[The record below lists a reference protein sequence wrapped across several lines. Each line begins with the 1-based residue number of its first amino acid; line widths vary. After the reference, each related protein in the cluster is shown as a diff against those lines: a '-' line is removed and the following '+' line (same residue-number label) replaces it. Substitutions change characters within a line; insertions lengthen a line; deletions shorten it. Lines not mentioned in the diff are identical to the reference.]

1 MVTSSYTTIVL
12 TAAEGCYLT
21 QANCDDIRAAIIT
34 ERVYLANTDSPDNWR
49 EISAAEAD
57 SIKAEQ
63 ERLLAQDEQQAAVD
77 LQQQP
82 QDDGVAD

>member
-34 ERVYLANTDSPDNWR
+34 ERAYLASTDSPDNWR
-49 EISAAEAD
+49 EITAAEAD
-57 SIKAEQ
+57 DIKAQ
-63 ERLLAQDEQQAAVD
+63 QAALLAQDEQQAAVD